1 MNHASDKKITFRRL
15 LCSFLAANLVI
26 MPTSSFA
33 ASVALANA
41 PMANATVNAEV
52 LPNLMVIFDDSGS
65 MESRYLPDWV
75 GSDFD
80 LSKIGVGTTAYQLRS
95 NVYNNIYYDPSIT
108 YSPPG
113 FYNADG
119 SANVTTYPNWDGTAV
134 GKGADSST
142 KPNWKSVKKDAF
154 GQMSTSSTDLST
166 NLISRAVYVVEPGE
180 FCSDH
185 ALKNCGTTYSAT
197 NKYPAPLRW
206 CNSSFAASAVSP
218 AAGACQAVRAGAF
231 TRARYPLPRESSF
244 TLSSVSNG
252 AVVNNI
258 KFTTGGVTTK
268 IMSGPVT
275 STSTSRAAMAAQIVD
290 KINACNG
297 VATGDCTV
305 AGYAAWTT
313 GTDASTVKVFITAGK
328 GAVATPVVDLT
339 SGTFSAAPSSFS
351 TNSFPGYNLLRIIT
365 PGTTASFPYPGLY
378 PGASTVAKAP
388 TRTDCVGTMCTGN
401 EEMTNY
407 ANWHAYYQ
415 TRNQMMKTAV
425 SLAFKDVGSTY
436 RLGITGQGYSGYTDG
451 SRFLHIDK
459 YELAHKNTFLTTLF
473 GFGTPTSTPTR
484 SGLAKVGK
492 LYAKKWNAAAADPV
506 QYACQKNY
514 AFIAT
519 DGYWNMQDD
528 FATNTNITSTAKVG
542 NMDARATTSALEKK
556 EGDVATSNSLADIA
570 KYYYE
575 TDLRSTALGN
585 CTGGAAAGLPSGG
598 DVCSDDWGI
607 QRMTTFGLAL
617 GIAGELDYTSDYRTA
632 TSGDYYDLKT
642 TGNIKWPDPR
652 LDLTGYS
659 TTPARIDDLWHA
671 AVNSDGIYFSAKSPT
686 EVVKSLKDALGQI
699 DKKVGSGAAAATSAL
714 TPTGGDN
721 FTFFASYTTV
731 LWTGNL
737 EARSIS
743 TLTGET
749 ALDASW
755 CVENIVQDSCA
766 SPKTIVPVTSG
777 SSTVYKCVPESGV
790 VADGVEMAT
799 SCTGTLQ
806 SKVGASSDTRL
817 IKMSSGTA
825 LQDFTYSNLVAK
837 GVNVNFEGDFLRANL
852 SQRSTLTV
860 DQMAAL
866 SGPKLVSYLR
876 GQYGDDMRGSNEI
889 NRQLF
894 RLRGAVMG
902 DIVESQ
908 PAYIAKPVFSYRD
921 TGYDDFKTAQ
931 ASRAGTVYVGAND
944 GMLHAFDGTNGV
956 ERWAFV
962 PTPVIPNMWRLAND
976 TYSSNH
982 WNYVNGSPAIG
993 DIYDGSWKTILVGG
1007 LNAGGRGYYAM
1018 DVTNPASPILLW
1030 EFTASD
1036 DKDLGFS
1043 FGNPVI
1049 TKKSDGTWVV
1059 LLTSGYNNGTGS
1071 GSYTVSPVTEIANA
1085 PAGDGKGYLY
1095 VLNAKTGAVISK
1107 IGTGVGSASTPS
1119 GFAKISA
1126 WVDEPAK
1133 NNMATYVYGG
1143 DLLGNLWRINLS
1155 DNSVFRLATLNA
1167 GGTPQPVTTS
1177 PELGLVSASR
1187 VVYVGT
1193 GKYLEQSDLS
1203 STGQQTIYGIM
1214 DADATTTLTN
1224 PRGTLVAQPMLA
1236 SGLSRAT
1243 TPPVKAVDFAAN
1255 RGWYVDMT
1263 DTGERQTVNTILE
1276 SGTLLSATLVPIP
1289 TVCSP
1294 GGYSWFDCFDYKTG
1308 ATVNCTAG
1316 AGSVKVDSIIVGM
1329 NVVHINKN
1337 PSSPGVTKPVVSI
1350 VTAGG
1355 KILPPK
1361 DPKTSATKGF
1371 SAKKVI
1377 WRELIQ

>member
-1 MNHASDKKITFRRL
+1 MNHASDKKITFGRL
-15 LCSFLAANLVI
+15 FCGLLAANLALV
-26 MPTSSFA
+26 PTSSFA

-52 LPNLMVIFDDSGS
+52 LPNLMLIFDDSGS
-65 MESRYLPDWV
+65 MSWRFLPDWI
-75 GSDFD
+75 GSDFNID
-80 LSKIGVGTTAYQLRS
+80 EIGKGTSAYQKKS
-95 NVYNNIYYDPSIT
+95 NVYNNIFYDPATT
-108 YSPPG
+108 YTQPAL
-113 FYNADG
+113 FNADG
-119 SANVTTYPNWDGTAV
+119 SANTTTYPSWNGTTGAT
-134 GKGADSST
+134 GADTSSGL
-142 KPNWKSVKKDAF
+142 PNWKKVKADAF
-154 GQMSTSSTDLST
+154 GKMSTAVNDLST
-166 NLISRAVYVVEPGE
+166 NLVRRSVYVVEAGE
-180 FCSDH
+180 YCKDH
-185 ALKNCGTTYSAT
+185 ALKDCQSTYSAT
-197 NKYPAPLRW
+197 YKYPAQLRW
-206 CNSSFAASAVSP
+206 CDTATNAKALTPAFGKCQGVRVAGSF
-218 AAGACQAVRAGAF
+218 
-231 TRARYPLPRESSF
+231 TNARYPIPRESSF
-244 TLSSVSNG
+244 TLSGVDTGDKVTRITVGTMEILSG
-252 AVVNNI
+252 EVVAA
-258 KFTTGGVTTK
+258 
-268 IMSGPVT
+268 SG
-275 STSTSRAAMAAQIVD
+275 SESAMAALIVD
-290 KINACNG
+290 KINQCNG
-297 VATGDCTV
+297 VATGNCTV
-305 AGYAAWTT
+305 AGFAAFQ
-313 GTDASTVKVFITAGK
+313 DSAIPEKVIITAGK
-328 GAVATPVVDLT
+328 GTLVTPVITKTGITATP
-339 SGTFSAAPSSFS
+339 STFSA
-351 TNSFPGYNLLRIIT
+351 NDFPGYNLLRIIT
-365 PGTTASFPYPGLY
+365 PGTTAVFPYPGLY
-378 PGASTVAKAP
+378 PGASTVGKAP
-388 TRTDCVGTMCTGN
+388 TRTDCADSMCTGN
-401 EEMTNY
+401 EEMTNF
-407 ANWHAYYQ
+407 ANWYAYYQ

-425 SLAFKDVGSTY
+425 SLAFKDVDARY
-436 RLGITGQGYSGYTDG
+436 RLGLTRQASTATTDSAG
-451 SRFLHIDK
+451 AFLHLDK
-459 YELAHKNTFLTTLF
+459 YELAHKNNLLTMLF
-473 GFGTPTSTPTR
+473 GIGASGGTPTRTA
-484 SGLAKVGK
+484 LAKVGRI
-492 LYAKKWNAAAADPV
+492 YAHKPSGATDPM

-519 DGYWNMQDD
+519 DGYWNGGTGVDL
-528 FATNTNITSTAKVG
+528 NGSNVG
-542 NMDARATTSALEKK
+542 NMDASPVPLPFREGYTSA
-556 EGDVATSNSLADIA
+556 NSLADIA
-570 KYYYE
+570 KYYYD
-575 TDLRSTALGN
+575 TDLRTSALGN
-585 CTGGAAAGLPSGG
+585 CTGGVASGLPSGG
-598 DVCSDDWGI
+598 DVCNNDWGI
-607 QRMTTFGLAL
+607 QRMSTFGLAL
-617 GIAGELDYTSDYRTA
+617 GIAGVLDYTSDYRTA
-632 TSGDYYDLKT
+632 TSGDYYDLKN
-642 TGNIKWPDPR
+642 GLNSVKWPDPQV
-652 LDLTGYS
+652 TS
-659 TTPARIDDLWHA
+659 TSDQPARIDDLWHA
-671 AVNSDGIYFSAKSPT
+671 AVSSDGIYFSAKSPT

-737 EARSIS
+737 EARTIS

-749 ALDASW
+749 ALDATW
-755 CVENIVQDSCA
+755 CVENIVQDSCS
-766 SPKTIVPVTSG
+766 SPSTIVPVTSG
-777 SSTVYKCVPESGV
+777 SSTVYKCVPASGV

-806 SKVGASSDTRL
+806 SKVSASADTRS
-817 IKMSSGTA
+817 IKMSSGSA

-837 GVNVNFEGDFLRANL
+837 GLNANFEGNFLRANL

-860 DQMAAL
+860 DQLAAL

-876 GQYGDDMRGSNEI
+876 GQYGDDMRGSNEV

-908 PAYIAKPVFSYRD
+908 PAYIAKPIFSYRD

-944 GMLHAFDGTNGV
+944 GMLHAFDSTNGV

-982 WNYVNGSPAIG
+982 WNYVNGSPVIG
-993 DIYDGSWKTILVGG
+993 DIYDGGWKTILVGG

-1030 EFTASD
+1030 EFTASN

-1071 GSYTVSPVTEIANA
+1071 GSYTVSPVTEIANT

-1126 WVDEPAK
+1126 WADEPTK

-1155 DNSVFRLATLNA
+1155 DNSVFRLATLSA
-1167 GGTPQPVTTS
+1167 GGGVQPVTTS

-1203 STGQQTIYGIM
+1203 TTGQQTIYGIM
-1214 DADATTTLTN
+1214 DADATTTLSN
-1224 PRGTLVAQPMLA
+1224 PRETLVAQPMLS
-1236 SGLSRAT
+1236 SGTTRAT
-1243 TPPVKAVDFAAN
+1243 ALPVKAVDFAAN
-1255 RGWYVDMT
+1255 RGWYVDFT
-1263 DTGERQTVNTILE
+1263 DSGERQTVNTILE
-1276 SGTLLSATLVPIP
+1276 SGTLLSTTVVPIP

-1308 ATVNCTAG
+1308 ATVNCTSG
-1316 AGSVKVDSIIVGM
+1316 GGSIKVDSIIVGM
-1329 NVVHINKN
+1329 NVVHIAKN
-1337 PSSPGVTKPVVSI
+1337 PSSPGVTKPAVSI

-1361 DPKTSATKGF
+1361 EPKTSATKGF